1 MVKKTPKDLS
11 GKKTMG
17 DASKAGTKSDVV
29 SGAELRDSDVIAY
42 LRRNPR
48 LLLQNPDILAAIA
61 PDTRFE
67 TDTVVV
73 DMQRF
78 VVERLRRQVDDMKV
92 ASDRL
97 VTTTR
102 TNMSLIERTME
113 CALALL
119 YARDFSELTQ
129 ILHDDLPV
137 HLGVDAVACAFESET
152 LPLEAGQTVRSL
164 PPGYVAKLMGN
175 ESNIIRAE
183 IEGEATIYG
192 GAAGLVRSDAI
203 VALPEG
209 EGLPVG
215 LFAVGCRMPGHF
227 EPGQGTELIAFLGHV
242 TRYAV
247 GRWWTLQL

>member
-1 MVKKTPKDLS
+1 MADQVKVGAKAEAKADLRE
-11 GKKTMG
+11 
-17 DASKAGTKSDVV
+17 ADVV
-29 SGAELRDSDVIAY
+29 AY

-48 LLLQNPDILAAIA
+48 VLLSNPDLLAAIA

-78 VVERLRRQVDDMKV
+78 VVDRLRRQVDDLK
-92 ASDRL
+92 ASSDRL

-102 TNMSLIERTME
+102 SNMSLVERTME

-119 YARDFSELTQ
+119 YARDFSELSQ

-137 HLGVDAVACAFESET
+137 HLGVDAVAIGFETAQLPADAGPIVRALPHGFVADVTGDAPSAIRSET
-152 LPLEAGQTVRSL
+152 
-164 PPGYVAKLMGN
+164 
-175 ESNIIRAE
+175 
-183 IEGEATIYG
+183 EGETALYG
-192 GAAGLVRSDAI
+192 SAAGLVRSDAL
-203 VALPEG
+203 VVLPEG

-215 LFAVGCRMPGHF
+215 LFAVGCRSPGHF
-227 EPGQGTELIAFLGHV
+227 EPGQGTELIAFLAHV

-247 GRWWTLQL
+247 GRWWSLKL

>member
-1 MVKKTPKDLS
+1 MADHVKIGAKTEAKADL
-11 GKKTMG
+11 KE
-17 DASKAGTKSDVV
+17 A
-29 SGAELRDSDVIAY
+29 DVIAY

-48 LLLQNPDILAAIA
+48 LLLANPDLLAAIA

-78 VVERLRRQVDDMKV
+78 VVDRLRRQVDDLK
-92 ASDRL
+92 ASSDRL
-97 VTTTR
+97 ITTTR
-102 TNMSLIERTME
+102 SNMSLVERTME

-119 YARDFSELTQ
+119 YARDFSELAQ

-137 HLGVDAVACAFESET
+137 HLGVDAVAVGFEAGNVPSDAGAFVRALPHGFVADVAGDASSTIRSET
-152 LPLEAGQTVRSL
+152 
-164 PPGYVAKLMGN
+164 
-175 ESNIIRAE
+175 
-183 IEGEATIYG
+183 EGEAVLYG
-192 GAAGLVRSDAI
+192 SAAGLVRSDAL
-203 VALPEG
+203 VVLPEG

-215 LFAVGCRMPGHF
+215 LFAVGCRSPGHF

-247 GRWWTLQL
+247 GRWWSLQP